1 MKNCIFLLFRYAFIL
16 IIYKFKNVAEY
27 TFQLKLAT
35 FIFMELL
42 EIIVFYS
49 RQKYIKYLEITV
61 IIGIL
66 FNIFIIET
74 LTYFNEESINFLFY
88 PLLLINIPLVLYL
101 FILFLLKQKYFYLIY
116 ILVDLFLIIVLL
128 FLASS
133 KLLAIL
139 QKKSELENI
148 ASIFCIIYTL
158 ICFLYILL
166 FKKNKEKIIKK
177 EGNCEKI

>member
-1 MKNCIFLLFRYAFIL
+1 MKNCIFLLLRYAIIL
-16 IIYKFKNVAEY
+16 IICKFKNVTEY
-27 TFQLKLAT
+27 TFQLKLTT

-42 EIIVFYS
+42 EIVVFYS
-49 RQKYIKYLEITV
+49 RPKYIKYLEITV

-66 FNIFIIET
+66 FNISIIET

-116 ILVDLFLIIVLL
+116 ILVELFCFIVLL

-139 QKKSELENI
+139 QKKTELKNI
-148 ASIFCIIYTL
+148 MVVFWTTSIL
-158 ICFLYILL
+158 ISFLYVLL
-166 FKKNKEKIIKK
+166 FKQNKEKLLKK
-177 EGNCEKI
+177 GDQL

>member
-1 MKNCIFLLFRYAFIL
+1 MKSYILLLLRYTIIL
-16 IIYKFKNVAEY
+16 IIYKFKNVTEY
-27 TFQLKLAT
+27 TFQLKLTT

-49 RQKYIKYLEITV
+49 RSKYIKYLEIIV

-66 FNIFIIET
+66 FNISIIET

-116 ILVDLFLIIVLL
+116 ILVDLFWFIVLL

-139 QKKSELENI
+139 QKKTELENI
-148 ASIFCIIYTL
+148 MVVFWITSIL
-158 ICFLYILL
+158 ISFLYVLL
-166 FKKNKEKIIKK
+166 FKQNKEKLLKK
-177 EGNCEKI
+177 GDQL